1 MQLRNEKEENIMII
15 YLDEI
20 YMLFGTTR
28 THCTCCTKESHVH
41 ILLGIS
47 NLQIYTYIHT
57 LKILAQN
64 RLEN

>member
-1 MQLRNEKEENIMII
+1 MQLRNEKEENVMII

-28 THCTCCTKESHVH
+28 AYCTCCTKESHVL

-47 NLQIYTYIHT
+47 NL
-57 LKILAQN
+57 
-64 RLEN
+64 

>member
-20 YMLFGTTR
+20 YMLFGTTH
-28 THCTCCTKESHVH
+28 THCTCCTKESHVLY

-47 NLQIYTYIHT
+47 NL
-57 LKILAQN
+57 
-64 RLEN
+64 

>member
-28 THCTCCTKESHVH
+28 TKELHVH

-47 NLQIYTYIHT
+47 NL
-57 LKILAQN
+57 
-64 RLEN
+64 

>member
-1 MQLRNEKEENIMII
+1 MQLRREKEENVMII

-28 THCTCCTKESHVH
+28 THCTCCTKELHVH

-47 NLQIYTYIHT
+47 NL
-57 LKILAQN
+57 
-64 RLEN
+64 